1 MPGVRQ
7 ILRRFVCV
15 YLYGTREKS
24 GNKEFRLLLMFV
36 HFKLCLLRR
45 LRTPLINK
53 GPLSK
58 LLDPVVFLH
67 LMPGVHQTIKGTP
80 STLSTS

>member
-1 MPGVRQ
+1 MPGVLQ
-7 ILRRFVCV
+7 ILRRYVSIYMEKEKNLETKNFVCC
-15 YLYGTREKS
+15 
-24 GNKEFRLLLMFV
+24 LMFV
-36 HFKLCLLRR
+36 RFKLCLLRR